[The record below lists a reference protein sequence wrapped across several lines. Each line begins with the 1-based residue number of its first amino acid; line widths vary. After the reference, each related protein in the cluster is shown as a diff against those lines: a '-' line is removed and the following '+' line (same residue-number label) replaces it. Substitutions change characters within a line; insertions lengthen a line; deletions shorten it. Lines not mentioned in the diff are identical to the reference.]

1 MELVR
6 AGEGTR
12 RRPPAPNAPT
22 VEVLFGGDDRSPDVG
37 VVRVSVPAGAAM
49 PEHDHGG
56 SDVVLIPVTGSVE
69 ISDTAKTISVGVG
82 DAALVRKDERVSLRN
97 PASSDVEVIVAA
109 GPPKFVA
116 SIRAWPAAG
125 DG

>member
-6 AGEGTR
+6 KGEGAR
-12 RRPPAPNAPT
+12 RQPPAPNAPT
-22 VEVLFGGDDRSPDVG
+22 VEVLVGGEEDSPDVG

-56 SDVVLIPVTGSVE
+56 SDVVLVPVVGSVE
-69 ISDTAKTISVGVG
+69 ISDAHGTIIVAVG

-97 PASSDVEVIVAA
+97 PTDSAAEIIVAA
-109 GPPKFVA
+109 APPAFVA
-116 SIRAWPAAG
+116 SIRAWPTADAS
-125 DG
+125 